1 MFRLLVG
8 AGVLSVSLGLS
19 SVVTSGVV
27 DPECTA
33 KKAGKSAAMKATV
46 GVGGRCDIA
55 EATTDTA
62 KRAVD
67 SADKSA
73 GGERQDDEAG
83 VVKKSAK
90 ATKNL
95 VTD

>member
-1 MFRLLVG
+1 MLRSIVG
-8 AGVLSVSLGLS
+8 AGLVCASLGLS
-19 SVVTSGVV
+19 TVAVSGIV

-46 GVGGRCDIA
+46 GVGGRCDMT
-55 EATTDTA
+55 EAANDTA

-67 SADKSA
+67 ADGKSA
-73 GGERQDDEAG
+73 HGERHHDEAG